1 MGIFDSFNQ
10 RVTGLGL
17 PGGLGLLQAGTDILG
32 GQPIGQAV
40 RGGLQTFQGVT
51 QMDEERKRKE
61 LVQKLI
67 SEGGF
72 TQEEQA
78 LIAATPSQNQ
88 ASVAA
93 QIRAQKAAAANKPP
107 STAKGA
113 DGFLYFTSGPQIGQ
127 RVLPGV
133 TGSTPEPKTAQDAD
147 GFLRYTT
154 GPQKGERV
162 FPDAQGSTP
171 EPTTAKAADGFLYYT
186 SGPQKGERVFPDA
199 QKPPSDERTNL
210 IKNFEFFK
218 TIKPDASDE
227 EVLKYLKGENTFN
240 LGPDVQVKGD
250 FAITKDPSAPNGLRF
265 TVIPNSPTDL
275 KQQAAAQ
282 KESKI
287 ESAEQARTEAEAT
300 SGTLVLEEIDRATE
314 AIKANPMLT
323 TGLGAQLTQNIAGT
337 PAANL
342 SQLLAPIQ
350 ANIGFDRL
358 QRMRNESPTGGA
370 LGQVAVKELDFLQAT
385 QGSLSQLQSGPQL
398 LDNLQRLGE
407 QYKASMLRIYRAALK
422 DQQDGVINT
431 VTNETIDPLD
441 YFSQSEIDMLTSSE
455 AQPQGSF
462 AERLSNATTVSELN
476 DLATTP
482 GLTAT
487 DRAKIIEKTKELF
500 PTVSS
505 N

>member
-1 MGIFDSFNQ
+1 MVQ
-10 RVTGLGL
+10 MRGLFGNLNNTLNNL
-17 PGGLGLLQAGTDILG
+17 PLSGNLGLLTTGVSLLE

-40 RGGLQTFQGVT
+40 RSGLQTYQGL
-51 QMDEERKRKE
+51 QSIDEERKRKA
-61 LVQKLI
+61 LVQDLVSK
-67 SEGGF
+67 GNF
-72 TQEEQA
+72 TEREKA

-88 ASVAA
+88 AALIQ
-93 QIRAQKAAAANKPP
+93 QINARKAAAANKSP
-107 STAKGA
+107 STARGA
-113 DGFLYFTSGPQIGQ
+113 DGFLYFTSGPRTGE
-127 RVLPGV
+127 RVLPNV
-133 TGSTPEPKTAQDAD
+133 TGPTPEPKTSKDAD
-147 GFLRYTT
+147 GFLRFTT

-162 FPDAQGSTP
+162 FPDATGSTP

-218 TIKPDASDE
+218 TLKPNASDE
-227 EVLKYLKGENTFN
+227 EVMQYLKGGNTFN
-240 LGPDVQVKGD
+240 LGPDVQIKGD

-287 ESAEQARTEAEAT
+287 DSAEQARTEAEAT
-300 SGTLVLEEIDRATE
+300 SGTLVLEEIDRAIA
-314 AIKANPMLT
+314 AIQANPLLT
-323 TGLGAQLTQNIAGT
+323 TGLGAQLTTNIAGT
-337 PAANL
+337 PAANV

-462 AERLSNATTVSELN
+462 AERLSKATTVSELN

-482 GLTAT
+482 NLSPT
-487 DRAKIIEKTKELF
+487 DRDAIMKKLEELF
-500 PTVSS
+500 
-505 N
+505 